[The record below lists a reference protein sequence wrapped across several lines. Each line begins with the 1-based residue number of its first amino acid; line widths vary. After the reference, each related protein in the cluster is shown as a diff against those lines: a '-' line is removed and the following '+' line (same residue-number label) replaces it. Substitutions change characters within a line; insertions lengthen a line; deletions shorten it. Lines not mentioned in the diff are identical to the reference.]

1 MSWNESPVK
10 QAIISFVEK
19 VTSSG
24 SSDYVPPAKRVAV
37 FDNDGT
43 LWPENPWPFQVDYTL
58 FKLKSI
64 IQEKP
69 ALRNDPMVKAA
80 LEGNF
85 GKLLE
90 GPHHNG
96 LLHVLVLTHTDMTI
110 EEFSD
115 SVEKWFDSSQH
126 PRFKRPF
133 SQVTYQPMQEV
144 LHYLRSNGF
153 KTYIVSGGGA
163 DFMRV
168 WCERVF
174 GISPEQIVGSTVRT
188 RYEFGP
194 EGPVLV
200 KTTDSFFVNDRE
212 GKPVAIHEFIG
223 RRPIA
228 CFGNSDGDKEMLQY
242 TTVNN
247 PLPSLGVLIHHT
259 DEKREYAYDTNPQ
272 SSGKLVEALEDAK
285 RYRWFVVNM
294 KIDWKRIFQFD
305 QES

>member
-1 MSWNESPVK
+1 
-10 QAIISFVEK
+10 
-19 VTSSG
+19 
-24 SSDYVPPAKRVAV
+24 
-37 FDNDGT
+37 
-43 LWPENPWPFQVDYTL
+43 VDYTL

-144 LHYLRSNGF
+144 LIHPMEAVVVGTMIIAIPYVITRGLVNRVIMYRKNG
-153 KTYIVSGGGA
+153 
-163 DFMRV
+163 
-168 WCERVF
+168 
-174 GISPEQIVGSTVRT
+174 
-188 RYEFGP
+188 
-194 EGPVLV
+194 
-200 KTTDSFFVNDRE
+200 
-212 GKPVAIHEFIG
+212 
-223 RRPIA
+223 
-228 CFGNSDGDKEMLQY
+228 
-242 TTVNN
+242 
-247 PLPSLGVLIHHT
+247 
-259 DEKREYAYDTNPQ
+259 
-272 SSGKLVEALEDAK
+272 
-285 RYRWFVVNM
+285 
-294 KIDWKRIFQFD
+294 
-305 QES
+305 